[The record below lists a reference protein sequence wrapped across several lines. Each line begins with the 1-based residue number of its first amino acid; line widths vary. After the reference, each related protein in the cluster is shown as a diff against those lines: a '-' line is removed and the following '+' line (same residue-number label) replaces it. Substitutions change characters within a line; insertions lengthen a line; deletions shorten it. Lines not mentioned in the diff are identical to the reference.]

1 MDWELVNGIA
11 ALIAIGGGAYGA
23 VWWLRKNW
31 SKVRP
36 WITPV
41 ALASGD
47 KPIPKE
53 TFRIVLDTERP
64 PWWKTGKQGGEPA
77 TQFAASFYVTNIAGE
92 PVLVVGCKLKPKG
105 ADQTYDLGKLV
116 RQLLNDE
123 RNTPTVLVS
132 VDGFI
137 NPPITKEG
145 ETLEAQIIVVDQYG
159 NENLGPMTTFVP
171 H

>member
-53 TFRIVLDTERP
+53 TFRIVLDIEHP
-64 PWWKTGKQGGEPA
+64 PWWHMGSQGGEPA
-77 TQFAASFYVTNIAGE
+77 TQIAASFYVTNIAGE
-92 PVLVVGCKLKPKG
+92 PVLVVGCKLKPKET
-105 ADQTYDLGKLV
+105 DHTYDLRKTI
-116 RQLLNDE
+116 RQMPDDE
-123 RNTPTVLVS
+123 GNTPTTLVI

-137 NPPITKEG
+137 CPPITKDSEP
-145 ETLEAQIIVVDQYG
+145 LEAQVIFMDQFG
-159 NENLGPMTTFVP
+159 NENIGPMATFTP